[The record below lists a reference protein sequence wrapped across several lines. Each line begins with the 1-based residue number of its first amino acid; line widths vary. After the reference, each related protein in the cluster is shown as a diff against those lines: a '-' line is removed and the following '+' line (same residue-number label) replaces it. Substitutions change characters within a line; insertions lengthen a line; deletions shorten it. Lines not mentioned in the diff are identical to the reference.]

1 MPLTTPRHPT
11 PAPAPDGQ
19 PAGAPDPDGHP
30 TPAPAPDRRP
40 AGPAGPRLLPGP
52 APVKGVGPGLLLALL
67 ATVVWSGS
75 FVATRDMAD
84 SVPPVQAV
92 FWRWTIALLAVAPF
106 AVRPF
111 LRQRAVIR
119 RHLGFTALASLFG
132 VALYNTLVHQAG
144 LTTSAGN
151 MGMIMAASPVLMAGY
166 ARLGG
171 ERLGTRRLLGMTVAV
186 LGVLLLVGEGSLAI
200 DLAAGDLWMFAAAL
214 SFASYSALLK
224 RRPEGIDGLA
234 FLFTTFVLGALMLA
248 PAYAVS
254 LAVQGGFPA
263 VPATVGPLLYV
274 GVLSSAVA
282 FFAWNKAISLIG
294 AARAGVVYHLQPVCA
309 ALLSYALL
317 GEELGPTGGVCMVLI
332 LGGVALG
339 SAAGGRPAARAGA
352 TTPPE
357 PPAPAGRPEAPDTL
371 RP

>member
-1 MPLTTPRHPT
+1 MTLTTARHPT
-11 PAPAPDGQ
+11 PPEEA
-19 PAGAPDPDGHP
+19 
-30 TPAPAPDRRP
+30 TRRPAPARG
-40 AGPAGPRLLPGP
+40 AGL
-52 APVKGVGPGLLLALL
+52 GVLLALL

-84 SVPPVQAV
+84 TVPPVQAV
-92 FWRWTIALLAVAPF
+92 FWRWTIALLAVAPL
-106 AVRPF
+106 AARPF
-111 LRQRAVIR
+111 WRQRALLR

-144 LTTSAGN
+144 LTTSGTN
-151 MGMIMAASPVLMAGY
+151 MGMIMAASPVIMAGY

-171 ERLGTRRLLGMTVAV
+171 ERLGARRLLGLATAV
-186 LGVLLLVGEGSLAI
+186 LGVLLLVGKGSLAP
-200 DLAAGDLWMFAAAL
+200 DLSAGDLWMFAAAL

-224 RRPEGIDGLA
+224 RRPPEIDGLA

-263 VPATVGPLLYV
+263 TPGTVGPLLYL
-274 GVLSSAVA
+274 GVFSSAVA
-282 FFAWNKAISLIG
+282 FFSWNKAISLVG
-294 AARAGVVYHLQPVCA
+294 AARAGVVYYLQPVCV

-317 GEELGPTGGVCMVLI
+317 GEELGLAGGASMALI

-339 SAAGGRPAARAGA
+339 SAR
-352 TTPPE
+352 
-357 PPAPAGRPEAPDTL
+357 
-371 RP
+371 